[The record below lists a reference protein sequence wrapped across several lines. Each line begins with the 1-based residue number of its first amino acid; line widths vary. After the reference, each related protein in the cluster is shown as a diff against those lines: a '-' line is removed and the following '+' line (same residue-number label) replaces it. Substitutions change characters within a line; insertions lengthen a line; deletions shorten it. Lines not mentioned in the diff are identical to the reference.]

1 MIFFE
6 KLYYLNRHDRRGLL
20 MLLTVAAAAFG
31 LMFWVGPTEPT
42 APDATVQSEKAG
54 AFTNSATEEESHQ
67 YYAQGE
73 RQAERFAFDPNSA
86 DSTQLL
92 RLGLPSWMVR
102 NIYKYRAAGGVY
114 RTKEDFA
121 QTYGLTAKQYK
132 ELAPY
137 IHISDDYQLA
147 STQVHRTQPAF
158 ERDTTY
164 HRQEK
169 LTQGETIDLNAG
181 DTAIYK
187 KVPGI
192 GSYYARKIND
202 YKNRLG
208 GFVSIDQLD
217 EIANLPQDV
226 KTYFSI
232 GTSEPLRLK
241 INKLTADE
249 LRRHP
254 YINYAQARAITD
266 YRRLHGKIHSLHDL
280 GLLDAFSPAAIRRLE
295 PYINYD

>member
-1 MIFFE
+1 MILFE

-20 MLLTVAAAAFG
+20 ILLSVAAVAFG
-31 LMFWVGPTEPT
+31 LMFLAGPAEPT
-42 APDATVQSEKAG
+42 APDGAEQSEQEGFSAESASAG
-54 AFTNSATEEESHQ
+54 DTPQ

-73 RQAERFAFDPNSA
+73 RQAEHFVFDPNCA

-121 QTYGLTAKQYK
+121 QTYGLTTKQYR

-137 IHISDDYQLA
+137 IQISDDYQLA
-147 STQVHRTQPAF
+147 STQVHRQQPAF

-181 DTAIYK
+181 DTAVYK

-266 YRRLHGKIHSLHDL
+266 YRRLHGKIHSLQDL

>member
-1 MIFFE
+1 MIFLE

-20 MLLTVAAAAFG
+20 MLLTVAAAAFA

-42 APDATVQSEKAG
+42 APDAAVQSERAG

-137 IHISDDYQLA
+137 IHISDDYQMA